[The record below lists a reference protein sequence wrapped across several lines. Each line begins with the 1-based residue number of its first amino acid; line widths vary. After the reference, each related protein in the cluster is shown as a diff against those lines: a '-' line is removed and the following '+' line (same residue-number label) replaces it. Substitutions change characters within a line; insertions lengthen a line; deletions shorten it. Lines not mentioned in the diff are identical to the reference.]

1 MLLTCWSGI
10 FFITFNLLSSLI
22 TEAVVTTT
30 IRSATLLFM
39 LIYTE
44 RNLVR
49 AISGRETHAGAD
61 AGNFVGAYW
70 LSITLTTKNN

>member
-49 AISGRETHAGAD
+49 AISGRETRRCGRWELY
-61 AGNFVGAYW
+61 GGILTINNFDD
-70 LSITLTTKNN
+70 KE

>member
-1 MLLTCWSGI
+1 MLLTCSSGI

-49 AISGRETHAGAD
+49 AISGRETRGC
-61 AGNFVGAYW
+61 GRWELCGGILTINNFDD
-70 LSITLTTKNN
+70 KE

>member
-1 MLLTCWSGI
+1 MLLTCSSGI
-10 FFITFNLLSSLI
+10 FFSTLNLLSSLI

-30 IRSATLLFM
+30 IRSATLLLM

-49 AISGRETHAGAD
+49 AISGREIRGCGRRELCEGRLTIN
-61 AGNFVGAYW
+61 NFGD
-70 LSITLTTKNN
+70 KE